1 MNIDGFALVIGAG
14 SGIGK
19 ECAIAFAKEGSAGV
33 LVADVNLD
41 AAREVAELC
50 RAATS
55 NTGGFVVEAL
65 AVDVT
70 SEESVSRM
78 VRRAVQTFEPVD
90 YCVNSAGVNA
100 TPPTASQTVGI
111 EVALEVAEASA
122 ADFSRFMDVN
132 VTGSFRVTQ
141 HISALMKAQE
151 PRQIYPS
158 SPVRGTTRG
167 SIVLMGSAASFG
179 AQPRMVQYTTSK
191 HAVLGLARNA
201 ALDNAKYGIRVNCL
215 CPSWV
220 NTLMVQ
226 RAIDQ
231 VPGLGDAIKTAV
243 PMGRV
248 ALTEEV
254 ADAVLFLCSP
264 RSSYMTGSALVID
277 GGTMLSPLSA

>member
-1 MNIDGFALVIGAG
+1 MNIEGFALVIGAG

-33 LVADVNLD
+33 LVADVNLN
-41 AAREVAELC
+41 AAREVSELC
-50 RAATS
+50 RAAAS
-55 NTGGFVVEAL
+55 HTGGFLVEAL

-70 SEESVSRM
+70 SEESVSLM
-78 VRRAVQTFEPVD
+78 VRHAVQAFGRVD
-90 YCVNSAGVNA
+90 YCVNSAG
-100 TPPTASQTVGI
+100 VGI

-141 HISALMKAQE
+141 HVSALMKSQA
-151 PRQIYPS
+151 PRDIDPR
-158 SPVRGTTRG
+158 SPGRGATRG

-220 NTLMVQ
+220 NTPMVQ

-231 VPGLGDAIKTAV
+231 VPGLGDAIRTAV
-243 PMGRV
+243 PMGRI

-254 ADAVLFLCSP
+254 ADAVMFLCSP
-264 RSSYMTGSALVID
+264 RSSYMTGSALVLD